1 MNIRPASFRDMGRIE
16 LLYRQAVQREDS
28 AAQVSEDS
36 PVPQA
41 TLLRVWHALTKSLTS
56 LMPITDTSDAL
67 LVAEDPSEGVVAFIQ
82 AEAPPGRTKAW
93 QILNLC
99 SSSTPAGHFARQ
111 QLIAELCNV
120 GLERGV
126 HRFHVRLPQDHPLI
140 PVFLEEHFT
149 QFATEQIL
157 YRDDAQS
164 AQRDNGQTAQRDGAQ
179 GAGAAPDRMLLR
191 PAKREDIPAIHLL
204 YLRTTP
210 SQVAAFE
217 APSLNAWLA
226 AFAQGHVARMGRD
239 DARHYV
245 VERPGVTA
253 WAEIRPA
260 SVTRPT
266 ELVLMCDGHN
276 AALREAFIDAVLA
289 ELPAG
294 PAACVLRHYDSELIR
309 SLQDRG
315 FDIYG
320 TQLLLVRE
328 LGARVRV
335 PRAAREKQKK
345 PILVRAGVAQSVP
358 ATQPGV
364 PLRVLPTA
372 PERRERSSRK

>member
-1 MNIRPASFRDMGRIE
+1 MNIRSASFRDLGRIE
-16 LLYRQAVQREDS
+16 QLYRQAVQREDS
-28 AAQVSEDS
+28 TAQVSQDS

-41 TLLRVWHALTKSLTS
+41 TVLRVWHALTKSLTS
-56 LMPITDTSDAL
+56 LMPITDSSDAL
-67 LVAEDPSEGVVAFIQ
+67 LVAEDASEGVVAFIQ

-99 SSSTPAGHFARQ
+99 ASSTATGHFARQ
-111 QLIAELCNV
+111 QLISALCNV

-126 HRFHVRLPQDHPLI
+126 HRFHVRLPEDHPLI

-157 YRDDAQS
+157 YRDDAQN
-164 AQRDNGQTAQRDGAQ
+164 ALRDDAHNGARKKPQSV
-179 GAGAAPDRMLLR
+179 DRTLLR
-191 PAKREDIPAIHLL
+191 PAKREDIPSIHLL

-226 AFAQGHVARMGRD
+226 AFAQGRVARMGRD

-260 SVTRPT
+260 SATRPT
-266 ELVLMCDGHN
+266 ELVLMCDGHD

-289 ELPAG
+289 ELPSG
-294 PAACVLRHYDSELIR
+294 PVACVLRHYDSELIR
-309 SLQDRG
+309 ALRDRG
-315 FDIYG
+315 FDVYG

-328 LGARVRV
+328 LGMRVRV
-335 PRAAREKQKK
+335 PRGAREKQKK

-358 ATQPGV
+358 ATDPAV
-364 PLRVLPTA
+364 PLRVLTPA

>member
-28 AAQVSEDS
+28 PAQVSGDS

-56 LMPITDTSDAL
+56 LMPITDSSDAL

-99 SSSTPAGHFARQ
+99 ASSTAAGHFARQ
-111 QLIAELCNV
+111 QLIAALCNI

-157 YRDDAQS
+157 YRDDTQRVAS
-164 AQRDNGQTAQRDGAQ
+164 ADR
-179 GAGAAPDRMLLR
+179 APLR
-191 PAKREDIPAIHLL
+191 PAKREDIPAIYLL

-217 APSLNAWLA
+217 GPSLNAWLA
-226 AFAQGHVARMGRD
+226 GFAQGHVARLGRD

-260 SVTRPT
+260 STTRPT
-266 ELVLMCDGHN
+266 ELALMCDGHD
-276 AALREAFIDAVLA
+276 AALRDAFIDAVLA

-294 PAACVLRHYDSELIR
+294 PVACVLRHYDSELIR

-315 FDIYG
+315 FDVYG

-328 LGARVRV
+328 LGSRVRLRR
-335 PRAAREKQKK
+335 PAREKQKK
-345 PILVRAGVAQSVP
+345 PMLVRAGVAQSVP
-358 ATQPGV
+358 ATDPAV
-364 PLRVLPTA
+364 PLRVLKTSPK
-372 PERRERSSRK
+372 RRERSSRK

>member
-16 LLYRQAVQREDS
+16 LLYRHAAQRDDS
-28 AAQVSEDS
+28 TAQVSEDS

-56 LMPITDTSDAL
+56 LMPITDSSDAL

-99 SSSTPAGHFARQ
+99 ASSTAAGHFARQ
-111 QLIAELCNV
+111 QLIAALCNV
-120 GLERGV
+120 GMARGV

-157 YRDDAQS
+157 YRDDAES
-164 AQRDNGQTAQRDGAQ
+164 AHQGDGHVP
-179 GAGAAPDRMLLR
+179 GVSVRRIRSTERTVLR

-239 DARHYV
+239 DARHFV
-245 VERPGVTA
+245 VENPGVTA

-260 SVTRPT
+260 SATRPT
-266 ELVLMCDGHN
+266 ELVLMCDGHD
-276 AALREAFIDAVLA
+276 ASLRESFIDAVLA

-294 PAACVLRHYDSELIR
+294 PVACVLRHYDSELIR

-315 FDIYG
+315 FDVYG

-328 LGARVRV
+328 LGARLRVRQ
-335 PRAAREKQKK
+335 AAREKQKK
-345 PILVRAGVAQSVP
+345 PMLVRAGVAQSVP
-358 ATQPGV
+358 ATDPAV
-364 PLRVLPTA
+364 PLHVLTTA
-372 PERRERSSRK
+372 PKRRERSSRK

>member
-1 MNIRPASFRDMGRIE
+1 MNIRPASFRDMGRVE

-56 LMPITDTSDAL
+56 LMPITDSSAAL
-67 LVAEDPSEGVVAFIQ
+67 LVAEDPSEGVIAFIQ

-93 QILNLC
+93 QVLNLC
-99 SSSTPAGHFARQ
+99 SSSTAAGHFARQ
-111 QLIAELCNV
+111 QLIAALCST
-120 GLERGV
+120 GMERGV
-126 HRFHVRLPQDHPLI
+126 HRFHVRLRQDHPLI

-157 YRDDAQS
+157 YRDDAEGAHRGGGHAVPAS
-164 AQRDNGQTAQRDGAQ
+164 AGRSS
-179 GAGAAPDRMLLR
+179 AAEGIGMRIAR
-191 PAKREDIPAIHLL
+191 REDIPAIHLL

-226 AFAQGHVARMGRD
+226 AFAQGHVARVGRD

-245 VERPGVTA
+245 VENPGVTA

-260 SVTRPT
+260 AATHPT
-266 ELVLMCDGHN
+266 ELALMCDGHD
-276 AALREAFIDAVLA
+276 AGLRESFIDAVLG
-289 ELPAG
+289 ELPAV
-294 PAACVLRHYDSELIR
+294 PVACVLRHYDSELIR

-315 FDIYG
+315 FDVYG

-335 PRAAREKQKK
+335 RQPGREKQKK
-345 PILVRAGVAQSVP
+345 PILVRAGVAHSVP
-358 ATQPGV
+358 ATDAAV
-364 PLRVLPTA
+364 PLHVLTTA
-372 PERRERSSRK
+372 PKRRERSSRK